1 VLIQLSTSQLMTVPE
16 PGPSLL
22 MVHRWSGISIFA
34 MVILLKA
41 ESINGADDFSGGEED
56 ERDEDDGEEG
66 IDTG

>member
-1 VLIQLSTSQLMTVPE
+1 
-16 PGPSLL
+16 
-22 MVHRWSGISIFA
+22 